1 VYSTAISM
9 QNLRPL
15 WDRRILAGVITALT
29 TAGALWL
36 NIADYENF
44 LTLLGSVFVPMSA
57 VLITD
62 YFADYFAAPHGEAR
76 GHGWDLSASARSR
89 WPMLLPWA
97 VGFVIYQLINP
108 GYVSWWASAWSS
120 FGHDI
125 GFTPASWMSASILSF
140 CAAGIMT
147 LLVRGMAKLL
157 QR

>member
-1 VYSTAISM
+1 M

-15 WDRRILAGVITALT
+15 WDRRVLAGVITALI

-62 YFADYFAAPHGEAR
+62 YFAGYAARPRAH
-76 GHGWDLSASARSR
+76 WDLSAAARSR

-97 VGFVIYQLINP
+97 AGFVVYQLINP

-120 FGHDI
+120 FGQDI
-125 GFTPASWMSASILSF
+125 GFTPAGWMSASILSF
-140 CAAGIMT
+140 CTAGIMT
-147 LLVRGMAKLL
+147 LLVRGVARLL
-157 QR
+157 RQ